1 MLIAMMLLTAVVAFG
16 AADLIWRSRSEAD
29 LRRRWRS
36 RPRDP
41 WHLT

>member
-1 MLIAMMLLTAVVAFG
+1 MVLTVTCITAVIALG
-16 AADLIWRSRSEAD
+16 AADLVWRLRSEAD

-36 RPRDP
+36 RPRQP